1 MFLAATFPC
10 SFANARGA
18 YMRTMVRVNQTW
30 CVYANVV
37 RMNEPVT
44 LHTSTG
50 DMLHVV
56 DRFLGRISLCCMQTP
71 SPSGATM
78 VDVDYHICSVHTI
91 PVKDEMFNFFF
102 HRNFVRSS
110 FPIACCGTR
119 HHCANSVWEDSK
131 ANLPLSTCSTV
142 SCVGLPP

>member
-1 MFLAATFPC
+1 MLVAATFPC
-10 SFANARGA
+10 SFASARGA

-37 RMNEPVT
+37 RICEPVT
-44 LHTSTG
+44 LHTSTR

-56 DRFLGRISLCCMQTP
+56 DRFPGSISLCCMQTP

-91 PVKDEMFNFFF
+91 PVKPVKDEMFNLFFPPKF
-102 HRNFVRSS
+102 CKIIVSNCLLWH
-110 FPIACCGTR
+110 
-119 HHCANSVWEDSK
+119 K
-131 ANLPLSTCSTV
+131 APLCEQ
-142 SCVGLPP
+142 CVGGF